1 MCAKDTIK
9 TPTATPSPQD
19 AVFGIEH
26 DDVIRAAV
34 KGSKSPEDACD
45 MGSLAAAIATLDE
58 TILKDTQQNQ
68 AVDQATVVDEASPN
82 ADDKNVKP
90 DGSTSDMVIE
100 LIKA

>member
-58 TILKDTQQNQ
+58 TILKELARQTRYDRVSLLNPRVRSSIPTAQ
-68 AVDQATVVDEASPN
+68 
-82 ADDKNVKP
+82 
-90 DGSTSDMVIE
+90 TS
-100 LIKA
+100 